1 MIRGP
6 QVTLILQRYTESRD
20 SGGAVTKT
28 WTAMRK
34 IRGVLTGM
42 RGGEYEIA
50 DRETLHSRWQFWCA
64 WPKGLNISEKDEFS
78 RVGTKYRYRVVFND
92 NILETNDI
100 ARIDLVQIQ

>member
-34 IRGVLTGM
+34 IRGVLALM
-42 RGGEYEIA
+42 RGSEHEIA
-50 DRETLHSRWQFWCA
+50 DREALHSRWQFWCA
-64 WPKGLNISEKDEFS
+64 WPRGLDISEKDEFS
-78 RVGTKYRYRVVFND
+78 RVGTKYRYRIVFSD
-92 NILETNDI
+92 NILEKNETMK
-100 ARIDLVQIQ
+100 IDLVQIK